1 MGKPRLNLRLCP
13 DLLAR
18 LEAETRRP
26 GVTKNAVIE
35 KALDEYFQPAIR
47 LRLDERLLQRL
58 DKFEIR
64 QGDVALSLET
74 LGQFVL
80 YWLTRTDPVPEGERE
95 TAHAL
100 GQRRFAYF
108 IEQVA
113 RKVRRG
119 GGLAG
124 QLGMTP
130 PAEAAHEADPV
141 SGNQIG
147 SSDERRSQGPFVK
160 LCRCRL
166 ISHSLSSSA
175 ISSVVRCTWP
185 VRATISHSI
194 AIRVR

>member
-1 MGKPRLNLRLCP
+1 MGKPRLNLRLRP

-47 LRLDERLLQRL
+47 LRLEERLLQRL
-58 DKFEIR
+58 DNFEVR
-64 QGDVALSLET
+64 QGEIERDVALSLET

-80 YWLTRTDPVPEGERE
+80 YWLTRTDPIPEGERE

-113 RKVRRG
+113 RKVRQG

-124 QLGMTP
+124 QLGMAAP
-130 PAEAAHEADPV
+130 VEAARQAEPELGQESRSAD
-141 SGNQIG
+141 
-147 SSDERRSQGPFVK
+147 
-160 LCRCRL
+160 
-166 ISHSLSSSA
+166 
-175 ISSVVRCTWP
+175 
-185 VRATISHSI
+185 
-194 AIRVR
+194 

>member
-1 MGKPRLNLRLCP
+1 MGKPRLNLRLRP

-35 KALDEYFQPAIR
+35 KALDEYFQPTIR
-47 LRLDERLLQRL
+47 LRLEERLLQRL
-58 DKFEIR
+58 DSFDVR
-64 QGDVALSLET
+64 QGEIERDVALSLET

-80 YWLTRTDPVPEGERE
+80 YWLTRTDPIPEGERE

-124 QLGMTP
+124 QFGMTP
-130 PAEAAHEADPV
+130 PAEAAREA
-141 SGNQIG
+141 
-147 SSDERRSQGPFVK
+147 GP
-160 LCRCRL
+160 
-166 ISHSLSSSA
+166 A
-175 ISSVVRCTWP
+175 P
-185 VRATISHSI
+185 GQEGGA
-194 AIRVR
+194 AD

>member
-1 MGKPRLNLRLCP
+1 MGKPRLNLRLRP

-119 GGLAG
+119 GGA
-124 QLGMTP
+124 
-130 PAEAAHEADPV
+130 
-141 SGNQIG
+141 
-147 SSDERRSQGPFVK
+147 
-160 LCRCRL
+160 C
-166 ISHSLSSSA
+166 
-175 ISSVVRCTWP
+175 
-185 VRATISHSI
+185 RATRYD
-194 AIRVR
+194 AAR